1 MSRIAIGCI
10 YDNEGIIDDYKIY
23 LLECIRKACDKI
35 IIVTNGIIK
44 ENYKERLLEFCENIY
59 FRADIGADAGAFQ
72 DYFMNR
78 FNDKSWRD
86 YDEVITFNDSC
97 YGPFMNIERI
107 FSRME
112 EEDCDYWGMIEIKKD
127 GASFISPYF
136 NVYRKKLLQNDF
148 IEFWKQLD
156 VGMERC
162 NLLCENY
169 EIGMQKFF
177 EKRGYSH
184 KTWMQI
190 ITNQDYDFR
199 DMYKPD
205 KMLVQGEICNPLLK
219 YKMFSFA
226 INPDYEKLISYIDD
240 NYVYDVELIKKHISR
255 IENKNRLYPFSREK
269 LNEFFRTHNKIY
281 IYGHGE
287 YGRNIAEY
295 CRKHNLEIAGFVVS
309 EKKSNDEL
317 ALKDLVLKDEDGIVV
332 GVGMGLRDEI
342 EEKLLSLF
350 STSQLLLTVK
360 Y

>member
-1 MSRIAIGCI
+1 M
-10 YDNEGIIDDYKIY
+10 NFFDD
-23 LLECIRKACDKI
+23 E
-35 IIVTNGIIK
+35 
-44 ENYKERLLEFCENIY
+44 
-59 FRADIGADAGAFQ
+59 
-72 DYFMNR
+72 
-78 FNDKSWRD
+78 SWKN

-97 YGPFMNIERI
+97 YGPFISLNDV

-112 EEDCDYWGMIEIKKD
+112 LEDCDYWGMIEVKKINSS
-127 GASFISPYF
+127 AINPYL
-136 NVYRKKLLQNDF
+136 NVYRKRILKKDF

-156 VGMERC
+156 IKMERC

-226 INPDYEKLISYIDD
+226 INPEYEKLISYIDD
-240 NYVYDVELIKKHISR
+240 NYVYDVDLIKKHISR

-269 LNEFFRTHNKIY
+269 LNEFFKTHNKIY

-317 ALKDLVLKDEDGIVV
+317 ALNDLVLKDEDGIVV

-342 EEKLLSLF
+342 EKKLLSLF